1 MNIVKKQR
9 LPNFEILRV
18 LAMMTIVLWH
28 CYVHGFFYLN
38 ATNDSN
44 LITFS
49 LTSATDACL
58 YVFHQC
64 LIIASGMGVD
74 LLVMITGYF
83 MITSRPRWDKVPVIW
98 FQTMFY
104 CVVIYA
110 ILVGAGIYDF
120 SLKDFGA
127 QFVPV
132 YNGSYWFVTQYV
144 GLIALAPFINIMV
157 RNLSKQQY
165 RALLLV
171 LLAMDFEIM
180 CNFGYG
186 KHFSG
191 DCTLFHLA
199 TVYLL
204 AGYIRIHPVDITA
217 KKSFIA
223 FCLSL
228 AAMFLLTVLY
238 EEYLNYRLNQPYGHV
253 ALTCALVGKNG
264 LPIFTSF
271 LFFVWIS
278 KLKVK
283 RNWFTNA
290 LVRMAPYTF
299 GVYLIHDNDY
309 IRRLLWDS
317 VVQHADAHSLWS
329 VAYILAAGA
338 TIFIACV
345 GIDFLRKKL
354 FDVLRVNERLTSFA
368 IAAEQYVK
376 KRL

>member
-9 LPNFEILRV
+9 QPNFEILRLV
-18 LAMMTIVLWH
+18 AMMTIVLWH
-28 CYVHGFFYLN
+28 LYLHGFFYLN
-38 ATNDSN
+38 AKTDNDFVS
-44 LITFS
+44 FS
-49 LTSATDACL
+49 LTSATDGCL
-58 YVFHQC
+58 YFIHQC
-64 LIIASGMGVD
+64 LIIVSRMGVN
-74 LLVMITGYF
+74 LFVMITGYF
-83 MITSRPRWDKVPVIW
+83 MINSRPRWDKVPVIW

-104 CVVIYA
+104 CVAIYA

-144 GLIALAPFINIMV
+144 GLIVLAPFVNIMV
-157 RNLSKQQY
+157 RNLSRLQY

-180 CNFGYG
+180 CSFGYG
-186 KHFSG
+186 KYFSG
-191 DCTLFHLA
+191 DCSLFHLT

-223 FCLSL
+223 FCLSV
-228 AAMFLLTVLY
+228 AAIFLLTMLY
-238 EEYLNYRLNQPYGHV
+238 EEYLNYRLNQPYGYV
-253 ALTCALVGKNG
+253 ALTYAFIDNNG
-264 LPIFTSF
+264 FTIFTSV
-271 LFFVWIS
+271 LFFMWIS
-278 KLKVK
+278 KVK
-283 RNWFTNA
+283 IKQNWFTKT
-290 LVRMAPYTF
+290 LVWMAPYTF

-354 FDVLRVNERLTSFA
+354 FDVLRVNERLTA
-368 IAAEQYVK
+368 LATAAEQYVK

>member
-9 LPNFEILRV
+9 QPNFEILRLV
-18 LAMMTIVLWH
+18 AMMTIVLWH
-28 CYVHGFFYLN
+28 LYLHGFFYLN
-38 ATNDSN
+38 AKTDNYFVS
-44 LITFS
+44 FS
-49 LTSATDACL
+49 LTSATDGCL
-58 YVFHQC
+58 YFIHQC
-64 LIIASGMGVD
+64 LIIVSRMGVN
-74 LLVMITGYF
+74 LFVMITGYF
-83 MITSRPRWDKVPVIW
+83 MINSRPRWDKVPVIW

-104 CVVIYA
+104 CVAIYA
-110 ILVGAGIYDF
+110 ILVGAGVYDL

-132 YNGSYWFVTQYV
+132 YNGSYWFVTQYI
-144 GLIALAPFINIMV
+144 GLIVLAPFVNIMV
-157 RNLSKQQY
+157 HNLSRLQY

-171 LLAMDFEIM
+171 LLAMDFVIT
-180 CNFGYG
+180 CNVGYG
-186 KHFSG
+186 RHYSG
-191 DCTLFHLA
+191 ECILFHLA

-223 FCLSL
+223 FCLSV

-238 EEYLNYRLNQPYGHV
+238 GEYLNYRLNQPYGHV

-317 VVQHADAHSLWS
+317 VVQHADVHSLWS
-329 VAYILAAGA
+329 VAYIPAAGA

-354 FDVLRVNERLTSFA
+354 FDVLRLNERLTA
-368 IAAEQYVK
+368 LTTAAEQYVK